1 MILPLGLALALATGL
16 SPALGRW
23 ASDQEKRI
31 LAEGR
36 PLVSVELDFAKRL
49 KIETPGEVRVL
60 EVERIPLPV
69 PFPLVELAKK
79 CGLPVFEPA
88 GMALGI
94 GIYILP
100 GRENIIPHELVHV
113 LQYQRLGGIHPFMR
127 RYVTEMLVHG
137 YLGAPL
143 EIEARERSR

>member
-23 ASDQEKRI
+23 AIDQEKRI

-36 PLVSVELDFAKRL
+36 PLAAVDLDFARRL
-49 KIETPGEVRVL
+49 EIEAPGDIRVL

-79 CGLPVFEPA
+79 WGIPAFEPA
-88 GMALGI
+88 GMALGH

-100 GRENIIPHELVHV
+100 GRENVVPHELVHI

-127 RYVTEMLVHG
+127 RYVTEILVHG
-137 YLGAPL
+137 YRDAPL